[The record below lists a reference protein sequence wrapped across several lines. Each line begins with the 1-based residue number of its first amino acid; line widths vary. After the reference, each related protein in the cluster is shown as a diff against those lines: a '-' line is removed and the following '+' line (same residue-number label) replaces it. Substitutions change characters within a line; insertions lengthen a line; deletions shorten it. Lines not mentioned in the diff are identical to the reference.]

1 MKKLIIVVIRFVV
14 LVASTSSGTKLTP
27 LPVSIVEPT
36 LTGGSRLLEPEA
48 LSGLTGNQKKKAWL
62 DVWETRLT
70 GRAGSD
76 TASPCETCET
86 KLRACAQLLR
96 TKSVASLEVM
106 VRCTEPRASSVTGLN
121 LVGNQRTK
129 GHVSV
134 LSCLKEESSRVS
146 INMWECR
153 PLYCREA

>member
-14 LVASTSSGTKLTP
+14 LVASTLSGTKLTP

-48 LSGLTGNQKKKAWL
+48 LSGPTGNQKKAWL

-96 TKSVASLEVM
+96 TKSVASLT
-106 VRCTEPRASSVTGLN
+106 VRCTEPRASPVTGLN
-121 LVGNQRTK
+121 LVENRKTK

>member
-48 LSGLTGNQKKKAWL
+48 LSGLTGNQKKAWL
-62 DVWETRLT
+62 DVWESRLT

-121 LVGNQRTK
+121 LVENRKTK

-134 LSCLKEESSRVS
+134 LSCLKEESSRVA

-153 PLYCREA
+153 PLHCREA